1 MNAVT
6 LPANIPERT
15 IEFAVEGMTCASCV
29 MRIERAL
36 RKVPGVI
43 EAVVNLAT
51 ERASVRVS
59 GDVADDALHAAV
71 TDAGYVAKVDAAV
84 PAQEASAATPTLS
97 RETRHLILAALLS
110 LPLVLPMFGMSFGKH
125 WMLPGWWQFA
135 LAAPVQFI
143 LGARFYKAAWKAIRA
158 RTG

>member
-6 LPANIPERT
+6 HRANIPERT
-15 IEFAVEGMTCASCV
+15 TEFAVEGMTCASCV

-59 GDVADDALHAAV
+59 GDVADDVLHAAV
-71 TDAGYVAKVDAAV
+71 TDAGYGAKADAAV
-84 PAQEASAATPTLS
+84 PAEEATGAIP
-97 RETRHLILAALLS
+97 
-110 LPLVLPMFGMSFGKH
+110 PP
-125 WMLPGWWQFA
+125 PG
-135 LAAPVQFI
+135 
-143 LGARFYKAAWKAIRA
+143 
-158 RTG
+158 